1 MRPPKTYTT
10 EDCWVWTQSEKMYL
24 TIKTLEAPWS
34 GEVFGGLG
42 LGGVDRS
49 LLRQERR
56 YGIWNSL
63 RVNWEGKTGYKK

>member
-1 MRPPKTYTT
+1 
-10 EDCWVWTQSEKMYL
+10 MYL